1 MIFCPR
7 CGFEAEQ
14 RHIDEYGFC
23 VDCFIE
29 VTGEHPPEIQDKK
42 LALLGFWPGKQTKQ
56 ALKTTFLLD
65 KRCDR
70 VSVIDRKLCDRRQN
84 ESMREPSR

>member
-1 MIFCPR
+1 MN
-7 CGFEAEQ
+7 
-14 RHIDEYGFC
+14 
-23 VDCFIE
+23 
-29 VTGEHPPEIQDKK
+29 KK

-70 VSVIDRKLCDRRQN
+70 VSVIDRKLCDRRK
-84 ESMREPSR
+84 EK